1 MWVTVNNF
9 GRKNT
14 LLIRIINM
22 ILVNNKK
29 KYVRNKSKKM

>member
-22 ILVNNKK
+22 LLVNNKK